1 MHTSGGEST
10 IRRQTMHFSEV
21 FKMATASAWY
31 FSVLCSQIW
40 LILTREIFIWC
51 CQWPHRVLRGIV
63 VLMRIDPVS
72 DRSYFWSNLVPTFG
86 AVQVW
91 EKIVQN
97 LIILWLQS
105 VDSVKRMSLRDRYG
119 CLYVVY
125 QFWRGRCPGLC
136 VKASEMPEWT
146 FRRECMFNGNGRDWA

>member
-1 MHTSGGEST
+1 M
-10 IRRQTMHFSEV
+10 
-21 FKMATASAWY
+21 
-31 FSVLCSQIW
+31 
-40 LILTREIFIWC
+40 
-51 CQWPHRVLRGIV
+51 
-63 VLMRIDPVS
+63 VLMRIVPVS

-97 LIILWLQS
+97 SIILWLQS

-125 QFWRGRCPGLC
+125 QF
-136 VKASEMPEWT
+136 
-146 FRRECMFNGNGRDWA
+146 